1 MIAILRMLGSSFQ
14 RRKRIRRG
22 VLRVVLDTR
31 KCARVKEGGGLL
43 RHPCYSFKRVAK
55 LPSNERQEVLRIL
68 KKSSKRRKTR
78 GSANQYSATV
88 PQVFSDGGTT
98 SSSINNDW
106 KYWVVMQGNDC
117 IVEDDVMEMGKFMGA
132 TFTGDNA
139 NTFSV
144 LSRAAKGKHASSGPT
159 QGGRASLATG
169 C

>member
-1 MIAILRMLGSSFQ
+1 VRPGPSK
-14 RRKRIRRG
+14 KR
-22 VLRVVLDTR
+22 
-31 KCARVKEGGGLL
+31 AGGLL
-43 RHPCYSFKRVAK
+43 RHPCYSLKRVAR

-68 KKSSKRRKTR
+68 KMSSKRRKTR

-88 PQVFSDGGTT
+88 PQVFLDGGTT

-106 KYWVVMQGNDC
+106 KYWVVMQGNGR
-117 IVEDDVMEMGKFMGA
+117 IVEDDVMEMWKFMGA
-132 TFTGDNA
+132 TYTGDNA